1 MKTKRR
7 KGRLTTVIL
16 VLIFLAGAGIFAY
29 PTLSEQWNRLHQ
41 SRAIASYQEAVE
53 DLSEEEY
60 ERAWQGAEA
69 YNDTIKE
76 NTFSH
81 DAFDQEEENLR
92 DTPYW
97 SVLNLGENGIMGYIS
112 LPEIDQRLPI
122 YHGTSDPVLQVG
134 TGHIYGT
141 NLPIGG
147 EGHHSVI
154 AGHRGLPS
162 ARLFTDA
169 DQLEEGDKFYI
180 HVLDE
185 VLAYEVDQI
194 ADMVDKDDTEKLT
207 GLMQQTE
214 GEDYVTL
221 FTCTPYGVNSHRLLV
236 RGHRVAYHGED
247 EGGSETGMLKS
258 LQDYSMLYA
267 LLAAAVLVLLASAAG
282 LIRSRKRKKT
292 GRSRREED
300 GKDKM
305 E

>member
-60 ERAWQGAEA
+60 ERAWQEAEA

-92 DTPYW
+92 ETPYW
-97 SVLNLGENGIMGYIS
+97 PVLNLGENGIMGYIS

-147 EGHHSVI
+147 EGNHSVI

-247 EGGSETGMLKS
+247 EGGGETGMLKS

-267 LLAAAVLVLLASAAG
+267 LLAAAVLVLLASAVG

>member
-1 MKTKRR
+1 MKTRRR
-7 KGRLTTVIL
+7 KGRLLTVLLIL
-16 VLIFLAGAGIFAY
+16 LFMAGAGVFGY

-53 DLSEEEY
+53 DLSEEDY
-60 ERAWQGAEA
+60 ERAWEAARA
-69 YNDTIKE
+69 YNDTIAE

-81 DAFDQEEENLR
+81 DAFSQEEENLR
-92 DTPYW
+92 GTPYW

-112 LPEIDQRLPI
+112 IPEIDQRLPI

-134 TGHIYGT
+134 TGHMYGS

-147 EGHHSVI
+147 AGNHSAI

-162 ARLFTDA
+162 ARLFTDI
-169 DQLEEGDKFYI
+169 DQLQVGDRFYI

-185 VLAYEVDQI
+185 VLAYEADLI
-194 ADMVDKDDTEKLT
+194 SDMVDQEDTETLT

-236 RGHRVAYHGED
+236 RGHRVEYHGED
-247 EGGSETGMLKS
+247 SAPAEEGMLQS
-258 LQDYSMLYA
+258 LQDYSMIYTLMA
-267 LLAAAVLVLLASAAG
+267 AAAVVLALTAVG
-282 LIRSRKRKKT
+282 LLRNRKKKQD
-292 GRSRREED
+292 RDRENQE
-300 GKDKM
+300 GKQ
-305 E
+305 